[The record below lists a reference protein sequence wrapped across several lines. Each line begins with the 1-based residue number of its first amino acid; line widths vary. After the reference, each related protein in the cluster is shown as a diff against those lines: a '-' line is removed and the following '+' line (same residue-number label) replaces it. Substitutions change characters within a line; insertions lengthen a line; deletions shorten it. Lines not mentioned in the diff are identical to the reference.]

1 MRVVIDTNVLVSAL
15 KSRRGASFA
24 LLQLLGSDA
33 FTPVVSPPL
42 CVEYEDVLRR
52 PGMIPAMTEEDITDY
67 LDYVLSVSEETLIHY
82 LWRPFVA
89 DPKDDLVLE
98 VALAGGASHIITH
111 NTADF
116 RAVAALGI
124 SVVTPGEF
132 LHSMASP

>member
-1 MRVVIDTNVLVSAL
+1 
-15 KSRRGASFA
+15 
-24 LLQLLGSDA
+24 
-33 FTPVVSPPL
+33 
-42 CVEYEDVLRR
+42 
-52 PGMIPAMTEEDITDY
+52 MIPAMTQEDITDY
-67 LDYVLSVSEETLIHY
+67 LDYVLSVSEEALIHY

-98 VALAGGASHIITH
+98 VALAGGTSHIITH

-124 SVVTPGEF
+124 SVVTSGEF

>member
-1 MRVVIDTNVLVSAL
+1 
-15 KSRRGASFA
+15 
-24 LLQLLGSDA
+24 
-33 FTPVVSPPL
+33 
-42 CVEYEDVLRR
+42 
-52 PGMIPAMTEEDITDY
+52 MIPAMTEEDITDY